1 MFNWLLPSKPPSG
14 SEWAVLFWAFV
25 ALLVLAGLAGITGGI
40 LASPEQPEVAAAL
53 LRYGGR
59 MLGLGLGLGLVVGLV
74 RRWLD

>member
-1 MFNWLLPSKPPSG
+1 M
-14 SEWAVLFWAFV
+14 